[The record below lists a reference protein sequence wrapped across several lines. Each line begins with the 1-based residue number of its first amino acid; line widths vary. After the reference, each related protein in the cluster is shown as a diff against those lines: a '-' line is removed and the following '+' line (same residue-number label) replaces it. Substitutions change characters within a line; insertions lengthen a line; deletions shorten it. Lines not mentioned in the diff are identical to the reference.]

1 MATKK
6 RKASSDV
13 PVFADPEDSDHGDDE
28 MPIKSSSSSSDVPA
42 EKEKLPKKA
51 RTGAARSRAKKRRE
65 KAEAEAVGYLAVGEA
80 LKTWKPSKST
90 FNTYIWIIVRGRIL
104 DSNRKEWNR
113 GGVTSS
119 HAPFFSDIDKLTEQ
133 DFGLLIDSGE
143 HSYECLELYRKI
155 SKLNPN
161 EKNVLVLRY
170 FDGLT
175 HKMIGNMLGFS
186 RRYVISLEQ
195 AGIQSLKKKYSYN

>member
-1 MATKK
+1 MMLTKAQAAK
-6 RKASSDV
+6 AHFKGDKKSIDLLWLHGTQFVHKIVRKLESV
-13 PVFADPEDSDHGDDE
+13 NLLT
-28 MPIKSSSSSSDVPA
+28 I
-42 EKEKLPKKA
+42 
-51 RTGAARSRAKKRRE
+51 E

-155 SKLNPN
+155 STLNPN

>member
-1 MATKK
+1 M
-6 RKASSDV
+6 
-13 PVFADPEDSDHGDDE
+13 
-28 MPIKSSSSSSDVPA
+28 
-42 EKEKLPKKA
+42 
-51 RTGAARSRAKKRRE
+51 
-65 KAEAEAVGYLAVGEA
+65 
-80 LKTWKPSKST
+80 
-90 FNTYIWIIVRGRIL
+90 
-104 DSNRKEWNR
+104 
-113 GGVTSS
+113 
-119 HAPFFSDIDKLTEQ
+119 
-133 DFGLLIDSGE
+133 IDSGE
-143 HSYECLELYRKI
+143 YSYECLELYRKI